1 MAQGAWGQPR
11 QLEKGWSPG
20 LNSSDCLLTTVGMTK
35 AYGPGGMRSG
45 LYFANLASTH
55 PFLLSHVPFH

>member
-1 MAQGAWGQPR
+1 MAQGTWGQPW
-11 QLEKGWSPG
+11 QLEKGWPLG
-20 LNSSDCLLTTVGMTK
+20 LNSSDSLLATGGMAK
-35 AYGPGGMRSG
+35 GCGPGGMKSG